1 MQAVKPGGRVV
12 YSTCSIS
19 PLENDEV
26 VSKAMANMQGQVQVS
41 TGAANQNLDQQ
52 HAPGAG
58 NPVLDSL
65 PGLIQQLGAEG
76 TEHGVIILPDQT
88 GAGPM
93 YVCLLMKNACSGSDH
108 S

>member
-19 PLENDEV
+19 PMENDEV
-26 VSKAMANMQGQVQVS
+26 VSKALANMQGQLEVS
-41 TGAANQNLDQQ
+41 TGTANQYLGRQ

-58 NPVLDSL
+58 KSVLDSL
-65 PGLIQQLGAEG
+65 PGLMQQLGAEA

-93 YVCLLMKNACSGSDH
+93 YVCLLMKNACSSGDH